1 MRFASDNWAGVPDE
15 ISAAIARAGTGF
27 APAYGNDPLTA
38 RVTERFCEVFER
50 KVEVLFTATGTASN
64 SLALAAIGRPG
75 GQILCSTEAHI
86 ENDEWGATEFQSGG
100 VKLATVA
107 NAAGKIRPD
116 GLAAALARYP
126 EGNRHGPLLGLS
138 LTNATECG
146 TVYAPAEIAA
156 LTAPLK
162 ARGLPVHC
170 DGARFANAVAATG
183 ASPAELTW
191 KSGVDFMSFGGTKNG
206 CWAAEAIVIFTPGVL
221 HDVAARR
228 QRAGHTFSKSRFV
241 AAQFEVY
248 LENGNWLHWA
258 RHANLMSDRLR
269 AGLRASNSVRLA
281 WESSANE
288 VFPIISRAALA
299 NIRAAGGFCHEWPA
313 DALHPDAR
321 PGPDETLV
329 RLVTSW
335 ATSDADVEEFLALV

>member
-1 MRFASDNWAGVPDE
+1 MKFASDNWAGVPDE
-15 ISAAIARAGTGF
+15 ISAAIARAGSGF
-27 APAYGNDPLTA
+27 APAYGGDDLTA
-38 RVTERFCEVFER
+38 RVAERFCEVFER
-50 KVEVLFTATGTASN
+50 HVDVFFTATGTASN

-100 VKLATVA
+100 LKLATVA
-107 NAAGKIRPD
+107 TDAGKILPE

-146 TVYAPAEIAA
+146 TVYSPGEVAA
-156 LTAPLK
+156 LAAPFK
-162 ARGLPVHC
+162 ERGLAVHC

-183 ASPAELTW
+183 ATPAELTW

-206 CWAAEAIVIFTPGVL
+206 CWAAEAILVFTPGLL
-221 HDVAARR
+221 HDLAARR

-241 AAQFEVY
+241 AAQFEAY
-248 LENGNWLHWA
+248 LENGNWLGWA
-258 RHANLMSDRLR
+258 SHANRMSEKLR
-269 AGLRASNSVRLA
+269 VGLRMGNSARLA
-281 WESSANE
+281 WESTANE
-288 VFPIISRAALA
+288 VFPIISRKALA
-299 NIRAAGGFCHEWPA
+299 DIRAAGGFCHEWPT
-313 DALHPDAR
+313 DALPPDAR

-335 ATSDADVEEFLALV
+335 ATTEADVAQFLAHL